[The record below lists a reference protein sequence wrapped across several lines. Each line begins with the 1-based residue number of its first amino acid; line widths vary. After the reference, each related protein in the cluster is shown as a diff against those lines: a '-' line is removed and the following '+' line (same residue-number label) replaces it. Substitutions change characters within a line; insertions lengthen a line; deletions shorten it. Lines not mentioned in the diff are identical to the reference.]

1 MSFAK
6 RSIATIS
13 VVVALSLETLAAS
26 ATTQNPNFQQ
36 QPSTTNPSSTLI
48 SNQESPVLLAQNTK
62 RKTKR
67 SATRRPRL
75 KRSAQKKTNTFPASQ
90 AAIETARNLEF
101 QGRIAAEGCIT
112 NERQDQCSRLVEIK
126 NALTDLCVIQQPSEA
141 CISFYTTLMNYESFL
156 ETQKIMKAV

>member
-13 VVVALSLETLAAS
+13 VIVALSLETLAAS

-62 RKTKR
+62 RKSKK
-67 SATRRPRL
+67 SKLLRPRP
-75 KRSAQKKTNTFPASQ
+75 KTSSSLNSQYDDVYYQGSRAVYQCIVEQRRNAASKECREMV
-90 AAIETARNLEF
+90 AIKSSL
-101 QGRIAAEGCIT
+101 T
-112 NERQDQCSRLVEIK
+112 NWCYQDSV
-126 NALTDLCVIQQPSEA
+126 A
-141 CISFYTTLMNYESFL
+141 CIYVDRMAGDEIFWGTQVTIMNP
-156 ETQKIMKAV
+156 V